1 MNAFLAT
8 ETLPTYGSPAW
19 DFDRSETSEANER
32 NFKKGSGSGVN
43 IFYSATAILGN
54 HWVYM

>member
-54 HWVYM
+54 HWVM